1 MQELDHINDRLN
13 QACGATAAQVELNKK
28 RDSEVVKLRRDL
40 EESHVQRDAT
50 VTGMKKKQSDSVAEM
65 NEQIDQLSKM
75 KQKVDKDKD
84 QIVKE
89 INDVRGATDEVGR
102 SKVILSVL
110 CLFSKNSCIGIR
122 GKAVESFECS
132 AQ

>member
-102 SKVILSVL
+102 SKVILRVL
-110 CLFSKNSCIGIR
+110 CFFSKNPFIGIR
-122 GKAVESFECS
+122 GKTA
-132 AQ
+132 

>member
-102 SKVILSVL
+102 SKVILRLSFVFVIRI
-110 CLFSKNSCIGIR
+110 LFRHPLKNNL
-122 GKAVESFECS
+122 EL
-132 AQ
+132 

>member
-1 MQELDHINDRLN
+1 M
-13 QACGATAAQVELNKK
+13 ELNKK

-89 INDVRGATDEVGR
+89 IADVRGATDEVGR
-102 SKVILSVL
+102 SKVTQNVIFHLL
-110 CLFSKNSCIGIR
+110 RINFIGIR
-122 GKAVESFECS
+122 
-132 AQ
+132 

>member
-1 MQELDHINDRLN
+1 M
-13 QACGATAAQVELNKK
+13 
-28 RDSEVVKLRRDL
+28 VKLRRDL

-102 SKVILSVL
+102 SKVSYNFLGL
-110 CLFSKNSCIGIR
+110 LFFDNSISRHPRKNNL
-122 GKAVESFECS
+122 EL
-132 AQ
+132 

>member
-102 SKVILSVL
+102 SKVILKLFFVFVL
-110 CLFSKNSCIGIR
+110 IILSRHPLKNNL
-122 GKAVESFECS
+122 EL
-132 AQ
+132 

>member
-102 SKVILSVL
+102 SKVILKLSFVFVIRI
-110 CLFSKNSCIGIR
+110 LFRHPLKNNSGL
-122 GKAVESFECS
+122 
-132 AQ
+132 

>member
-110 CLFSKNSCIGIR
+110 CLLSNFPLIGIR
-122 GKAVESFECS
+122 GKTA
-132 AQ
+132 

>member
-1 MQELDHINDRLN
+1 M
-13 QACGATAAQVELNKK
+13 
-28 RDSEVVKLRRDL
+28 VKLRRDL

-65 NEQIDQLSKM
+65 NEQTDQLSKM

-89 INDVRGATDEVGR
+89 ITDVRGATDEVGR
-102 SKVILSVL
+102 SKVMQNDKS
-110 CLFSKNSCIGIR
+110 
-122 GKAVESFECS
+122 SF
-132 AQ
+132 

>member
-102 SKVILSVL
+102 SKVILKVFFAFYVNP
-110 CLFSKNSCIGIR
+110 FSGIR
-122 GKAVESFECS
+122 GKTI
-132 AQ
+132 

>member
-1 MQELDHINDRLN
+1 M
-13 QACGATAAQVELNKK
+13 ELNKK

-65 NEQIDQLSKM
+65 NEQTDQLSKM

-89 INDVRGATDEVGR
+89 ITDVRGATDEVGR
-102 SKVILSVL
+102 SKVMQNANCQKFFLLRILFL
-110 CLFSKNSCIGIR
+110 RHPLKNNS
-122 GKAVESFECS
+122 EL
-132 AQ
+132 

>member
-102 SKVILSVL
+102 SKVKMN
-110 CLFSKNSCIGIR
+110 LFFALYVNPFFRHPLKNNL
-122 GKAVESFECS
+122 EL
-132 AQ
+132 

>member
-1 MQELDHINDRLN
+1 MLTCCLSLQELDHINDRLN

-89 INDVRGATDEVGR
+89 IHDVRGATDEVGR
-102 SKVILSVL
+102 SKVILSVF
-110 CLFSKNSCIGIR
+110 CLFSKNPFVGIR
-122 GKAVESFECS
+122 GKTV
-132 AQ
+132 